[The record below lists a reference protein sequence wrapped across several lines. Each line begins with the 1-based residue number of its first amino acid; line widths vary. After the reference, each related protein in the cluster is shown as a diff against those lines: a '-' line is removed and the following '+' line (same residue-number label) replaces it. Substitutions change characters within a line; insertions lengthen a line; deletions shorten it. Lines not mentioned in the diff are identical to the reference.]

1 MSFVAQNFSDGV
13 STAYAHQRAIANHYR
28 LKGFPSVTDAVKVQM
43 YMRGNT
49 LLNKQLQEKFWFFK
63 ITVGLKH
70 KVLARP
76 VQRAQPMATAILAKM
91 RDLLNAPQVSK
102 LCFSIDKIMMIIHFT
117 G

>member
-49 LLNKQLQEKFWFFK
+49 LLNKQLQGK
-63 ITVGLKH
+63 VGSSSTACSAYDYSNFGQN
-70 KVLARP
+70 ARF
-76 VQRAQPMATAILAKM
+76 VKR
-91 RDLLNAPQVSK
+91 SK
-102 LCFSIDKIMMIIHFT
+102 GIEFML
-117 G
+117 